1 MELHYLLF
9 VLFIA
14 LNSFYSFKAGEK
26 AGKFIGMISITQ
38 FFKEK
43 HVLKDKNKIEG
54 FKDWPA
60 SVQLMYITPDPDLF
74 D

>member
-43 HVLKDKNKIEG
+43 HVLKDKNNIEG
-54 FKDWPA
+54 CEDWPEA
-60 SVQLMYITPDPDLF
+60 VRLMYLAPDPELF

>member
-1 MELHYLLF
+1 MDPYHLAF
-9 VLFIA
+9 MLFIVI
-14 LNSFYSFKAGEK
+14 NSFFSFKAGEK

-60 SVQLMYITPDPDLF
+60 SVQIMYVTPDPDLF

>member
-43 HVLKDKNKIEG
+43 HVLKDKNNIEG
-54 FKDWPA
+54 FKDWPEA
-60 SVQLMYITPDPDLF
+60 VRLMYLTPDPDLF